1 VSLETIAV
9 IARVVR
15 RCAVVALACAPVY
28 VGSASGQ
35 SIAPRKDAGRCV
47 GVISAIGDTVAVAK
61 TGFTVFNNEN
71 FKVPIDAWRIDDLVF
86 SKISSVL
93 GGRSNLKRVSVP
105 KGSFAAL
112 EEGYSPFSDPAEDAR
127 AILAK
132 VITAPRCDRYIVVMK
147 TRRALKTGQRIDGL
161 GLTLQ
166 GNQYFASAAFAL
178 NIYDGQN
185 FALLE
190 KHQALTGEKNFL
202 GRRIVPG
209 REVDA
214 TWWPTT
220 NGTLGPA
227 ARDGFRGFVLESLEA
242 TVPELSNS

>member
-1 VSLETIAV
+1 MPLKTVAV
-9 IARVVR
+9 IAGLVR

-28 VGSASGQ
+28 AGPASGQ
-35 SIAPRKDAGRCV
+35 SIAPRKDTGKCV
-47 GVISAIGDTVAVAK
+47 GIISAIGDTVAVAK

-93 GGRSNLKRVSVP
+93 GRRSNLKRISVP
-105 KGSFAAL
+105 QGSFAVL
-112 EEGYSPFSDPAEDAR
+112 EEGYRPFSDPAEEAR

-147 TRRALKTGQRIDGL
+147 IRMALKTGQRVDGL
-161 GLTLQ
+161 GLSFQ
-166 GNQYFASAAFAL
+166 GNQYYASAAFSL
-178 NIYDGQN
+178 NVYDGQN

-202 GRRIVPG
+202 GRRLVPG
-209 REVDA
+209 REVDK
-214 TWWPTT
+214 TWWPTA

-227 ARDGFRGFVLESLEA
+227 ARDGFRSFVLESLEA